1 MARYASSVV
10 IAGFLGTENLKDTYK
25 GEPVADAIIKMSYE
39 ASHRLG
45 DPLVLILGEKFVDK
59 GWRKHDREY
68 IALKKDVKNILKHY
82 IAE

>member
-45 DPLVLILGEKFVDK
+45 DLLVLILG
-59 GWRKHDREY
+59 
-68 IALKKDVKNILKHY
+68 
-82 IAE
+82 